1 MSGEEEDPL
10 IILFKNF
17 FRTKC
22 LLMNLYMMQLPGM
35 RSNSE
40 KIIMLGSWDYDYLP
54 ITFCSGAFDGI
65 RFLLFSASDNEV

>member
-1 MSGEEEDPL
+1 MSGEEDPL

-22 LLMNLYMMQLPGM
+22 LLMNLYDAATGAALEFREDHHVG
-35 RSNSE
+35 E
-40 KIIMLGSWDYDYLP
+40 LGLRLP

-65 RFLLFSASDNEV
+65 RFLLFR